1 MGWMTGNVGTWGWPV
16 ESRSGALEKE
26 KLGLSGSTLTPG
38 PFGLLLPHSSS
49 HRACLQPCFP
59 HSLRAVKPLHVPR
72 PSQTQE
78 VMENGSEH
86 LLSAYLYVLGTIRA
100 LHT

>member
-26 KLGLSGSTLTPG
+26 KLGLSRSTLEPS
-38 PFGLLLPHSSS
+38 PSGLLLPHSSS
-49 HRACLQPCFP
+49 HRACLQACFP
-59 HSLRAVKPLHVPR
+59 HSLQAAKPPHVPR

-86 LLSAYLYVLGTIRA
+86 LLSAYLYVLGTIQV